1 MCIRDRPEFPT
12 GCESVSSVMA
22 LQYLGIDLSP
32 GEFVDRYLPLGDA
45 PHQGEDGVLT
55 GCDPSEAFPGD
66 PRSESGWGCFAP
78 VILSALE
85 QASQG
90 RYETRDLTGESL
102 ETLCSQYLADGTP
115 VLVWVTID
123 MAPASEGDTWLL
135 ESSGE
140 PFTWIEPL
148 HCAVLVG
155 WDDTSYYLNDPL
167 AEKNTAYPRDDV
179 ETAYKAMG
187 SQAIALLPQ

>member
-1 MCIRDRPEFPT
+1 M
-12 GCESVSSVMA
+12 
-22 LQYLGIDLSP
+22 
-32 GEFVDRYLPLGDA
+32 
-45 PHQGEDGVLT
+45 
-55 GCDPSEAFPGD
+55 
-66 PRSESGWGCFAP
+66 
-78 VILSALE
+78 
-85 QASQG
+85 
-90 RYETRDLTGESL
+90 
-102 ETLCSQYLADGTP
+102 
-115 VLVWVTID
+115 WVTID